1 MRGIKGKL
9 HQDAITT
16 HRPPLLVLPS
26 SLQDKFTLICGM
38 IKLMYVLC
46 YKVRAES
53 SGDSSLSW
61 IFGLDLKEQADCS

>member
-9 HQDAITT
+9 HQDTITT

-38 IKLMYVLC
+38 IKLMYVFC
-46 YKVRAES
+46 YKVWAES
-53 SGDSSLSW
+53 PGDSSLSR
-61 IFGLDLKEQADCS
+61 IFGLDFKEQADCA